1 MYIWLRHLLVAL
13 IAVLALPASVLGQVV
28 PPQPPP
34 WADPAVFLSGLGW
47 VLLRTF
53 ATFVLIFLIGLASIR
68 VVDLLTP
75 GVREIS
81 MVRGNPLATG
91 IFAAGFFI
99 YLAFGFIG
107 SMASPLPI
115 GTETGVATLNVNPLL
130 LIAYKLVTLLAAV
143 LLSYLFAAIYYRVL
157 AKIEPFGLDL
167 DDVDKEPLAVAAY
180 LFGYLVFLG
189 AAVYVALML
198 PAV

>member
-1 MYIWLRHLLVAL
+1 MRWWIIYLMLFPAILV
-13 IAVLALPASVLGQVV
+13 LPTPAFAQVV
-28 PPQPPP
+28 PPVEPP

-53 ATFVLIFLIGLASIR
+53 ATFIVVFVMGLVSIR
-68 VVDLLTP
+68 VVDVLTP

-81 MVRGNPLATG
+81 QVRGNPLATG

-99 YLAFGFIG
+99 FLAFGFIG
-107 SMASPLPI
+107 SMASPIPI
-115 GTETGVATLNVNPLL
+115 GMETGVATLNVNPLL
-130 LIAYKLVTLLAAV
+130 LIAYKLTTLLAAV
-143 LLSYLFAAIYYRVL
+143 LLSYLFAAVYYRVL
-157 AKIEPFGLDL
+157 ARIEPFGLDL

>member
-1 MYIWLRHLLVAL
+1 M
-13 IAVLALPASVLGQVV
+13 
-28 PPQPPP
+28 
-34 WADPAVFLSGLGW
+34 SGLGW

-53 ATFVLIFLIGLASIR
+53 ATFIVVFVMGLVSIR
-68 VVDLLTP
+68 VVDVLTP

-81 MVRGNPLATG
+81 QVKGNPLATG

-99 YLAFGFIG
+99 FLAFGFIG
-107 SMASPLPI
+107 SMASPIPI
-115 GTETGVATLNVNPLL
+115 GMETGVATLNVNPLL
-130 LIAYKLVTLLAAV
+130 LIAYKLTTLLAAV
-143 LLSYLFAAIYYRVL
+143 LLSYLFAAVYYRVL
-157 AKIEPFGLDL
+157 ARIEPFGLDL